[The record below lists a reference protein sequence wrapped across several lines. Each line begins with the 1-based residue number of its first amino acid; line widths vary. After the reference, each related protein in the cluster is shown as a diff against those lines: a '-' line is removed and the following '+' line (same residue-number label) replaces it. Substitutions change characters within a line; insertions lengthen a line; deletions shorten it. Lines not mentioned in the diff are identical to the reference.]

1 MSRVFPSIIVMILLF
16 LGTVP
21 LNVDAEVGGRY
32 ATSID
37 LSPDEVGTGG
47 QLTNKAYVTG
57 TPLWNP
63 ELTPQQQF

>member
-47 QLTNKAYVTG
+47 QLTIKAYVTG
-57 TPLWNP
+57 TQL
-63 ELTPQQQF
+63 